1 MVKMLEIATILVVA
15 LTGVTS
21 IAHALEFPGKMRLSR
36 EDYLAVQPIYYPGF
50 TYAGAAEPLAIILVA
65 VLLVLGPTGTIAF
78 WLNAGA
84 LAAVTATHI
93 IYWILTAPLNKFWL
107 KDEDLSDRARSFFGS
122 AGTSQNGEWTQLRDR
137 WERSHLYRAVA
148 ASIGLI
154 LMTTKVVI
162 D

>member
-1 MVKMLEIATILVVA
+1 MIEVLEIATILVVA
-15 LTGVTS
+15 LTGATS

-65 VLLVLGPTGTIAF
+65 SLLALAPAGTVAF

-84 LAAVTATHI
+84 LAAVAATHI
-93 IYWILTAPLNKFWL
+93 IYWTLTAPVNKFWL
-107 KDEDLSDRARSFFGS
+107 KDEELSNSARSFFGS
-122 AGTSQNGEWTQLRDR
+122 ARTSQYGEWTQLRDR